1 MHGRK
6 NLLLNQ
12 RLAEVQTE
20 QTFDRFL
27 WGDKLISQYFKK
39 KFHYVLLTYL
49 MLKFSIFSKRVLLEL
64 RQEVQMYLKKTELKL
79 ISELMAKVINHV
91 SFSSNS

>member
-1 MHGRK
+1 
-6 NLLLNQ
+6 
-12 RLAEVQTE
+12 
-20 QTFDRFL
+20 
-27 WGDKLISQYFKK
+27 
-39 KFHYVLLTYL
+39 